1 MVNRIEITEII
12 IPQHEERG
20 IEITPT
26 LILITFI
33 VLFITFLLGIFYGNF
48 RTKQKK
54 KQTNS
59 PASKTPDNDE

>member
-33 VLFITFLLGIFYGNF
+33 VLFITLLLGIFYGNF

-54 KQTNS
+54 KRKNS
-59 PASKTPDNDE
+59 STSKTPDNNE

>member
-48 RTKQKK
+48 RTEQKK
-54 KQTNS
+54 KRKNLS
-59 PASKTPDNDE
+59 ASKTPDNDE